1 MKKMSFFACAAL
13 ATLFVGCS
21 EEKPQS
27 MLEQARATMPKDA
40 NIAVVAY
47 QKANANT
54 EAMNA
59 AWGDASVDSATQAEL
74 IKAVFPPAAIKVLD
88 ALGIKYDQK
97 VPLAGEVV
105 MAFGMTL
112 KDLAKVETEMEFG
125 ACLNTGTVDYPA
137 LINLLKTEVPNAS
150 EIISEEG
157 EWTIADGGNGKVG
170 MKQLGT
176 GVQIYGSPKAT
187 SFAAIE
193 TLGADAFIDRA
204 FTPVADAD
212 FSTTICVKDINTLAA
227 QSGITANPQ
236 AAILADVTTLCATAT
251 ANVNAL
257 CLTIEVATTTADAA
271 KQVEEAVVGLR
282 AMGAMMLPMAA
293 AGAEIPTI
301 TDFIKNVSITAADAK
316 VVIAASIT
324 PDQLKK
330 MQAEAEAMQEAQ
342 MKQMQQRYNFEEP
355 SFDEPSFDVD
365 EEMTIPAQF

>member
-1 MKKMSFFACAAL
+1 MKKMSFFASVAL
-13 ATLFVGCS
+13 ATLFMGCS
-21 EEKPQS
+21 EEKPQT

-47 QKANANT
+47 QKANANV

-59 AWGDASVDSATQAEL
+59 VWGDPTIDPAQTAEL
-74 IKAVFPPAAIKVLD
+74 IKMVFPPVAIKVID

-97 VPLAGEVV
+97 VPLQGEAV

-112 KDLAKVETEMEFG
+112 KDLAKAETEMEFG

-137 LINLLKTEVPNAS
+137 LVNLLKAEVPNAN

-176 GVQIYGSPKAT
+176 GIQFFGSPKAT

-204 FTPVADAD
+204 FTPIADAD
-212 FSTTICVKDINTLAA
+212 FAMTICVKDINTLAT

-236 AAILADVTTLCATAT
+236 AAILADVTALCATAT
-251 ANVNAL
+251 VNL
-257 CLTIEVATTTADAA
+257 ESLKLSIDVDTTTADAA
-271 KQVEEAVVGLR
+271 KKVEEAVVGFR

-293 AGAEIPTI
+293 AGVEIPTI
-301 TDFIKNVSITAADAK
+301 TDFVKNISITAADAK
-316 VVIAASIT
+316 VLVTASLT
-324 PDQLKK
+324 PAQLKK
-330 MQAEAEAMQEAQ
+330 MQAEAQAMQEAQ

-355 SFDEPSFDVD
+355 TFEEPSFDD
-365 EEMTIPAQF
+365 EMTIPAQF